1 VSCNI
6 HYNVLHRRNNTMSL
20 ISKRISKILL
30 TGALAMAAIAPI
42 ASARPQV
49 FVRGYVGPAY
59 YGPAYGWYGPVWR
72 PYGYGYAPVAPY
84 GSLKFEHTLKVTS
97 VFVDG
102 GFAGTVGQLKTFK
115 LHPGTHNI
123 ELRTPDGH
131 TFYQERLDIIA
142 GKTLKITP

>member
-1 VSCNI
+1 
-6 HYNVLHRRNNTMSL
+6 MSR
-20 ISKRISKILL
+20 ISKRISKILI

-72 PYGYGYAPVAPY
+72 PYGYGYVPVAPY

-142 GKTLKITP
+142 GRTLKITP